1 MEQVTVTIPDNVFA
15 QEDRAIA
22 RELLERATL
31 EAYRSEL
38 ISIGRL
44 AEILGFSIDE
54 AHGFLKSHDTPV
66 NLGIEDIERGAEAL
80 HALHSRQ

>member
-15 QEDRAIA
+15 QDSGAIA
-22 RELLERATL
+22 RALLECATL

-54 AHGFLKSHDTPV
+54 AHNFLKEHETPV
-66 NLGIEDIERGAEAL
+66 NLDNEDIERGAAAL
-80 HALHSRQ
+80 HTLLSRQ